1 VPLCA
6 RKDVSKFDMPG
17 YLQSSWDIDDE
28 DLISQKGREGN
39 ESILRGGSDTGIMLL
54 SDLGIEAN
62 KVRDR
67 TDKDPFGDDLRSP
80 IGRAL
85 LREELPVVLEEL
97 GEVGALVVFAL
108 EGGQPEACEGIEGLL
123 PIML

>member
-1 VPLCA
+1 VPRCA
-6 RKDVSKFDMPG
+6 RKDISKFDMPG

-28 DLISQKGREGN
+28 DLIDQQGREGN

-62 KVRDR
+62 EVRDR
-67 TDKDPFGDDLRSP
+67 ADEDTFGDDLRSP

-85 LREELPVVLEEL
+85 LSEELPVVLEEL

-108 EGGQPEACEGIEGLL
+108 EGG
-123 PIML
+123 

>member
-1 VPLCA
+1 MPLCA

-28 DLISQKGREGN
+28 DLIDQQGREGD
-39 ESILRGGSDTGIMLL
+39 ESILRGGSYAGIMLL

-62 KVRDR
+62 EVRDR
-67 TDKDPFGDDLRSP
+67 ADEYAFGDDLRGP
-80 IGRAL
+80 VGRAL
-85 LREELPVVLEEL
+85 LSEELPVVLEEL

-108 EGGQPEACEGIEGLL
+108 EGG
-123 PIML
+123 